1 MKSLLIAVMA
11 LAFATGAIAQNV
23 GAKTLDI
30 YFIDVEGGQAT
41 LLVTP
46 QGEALLID
54 TGFPGSSSAAPSP
67 GAAATSHASRIAAAA
82 LDAGVKRIDYLL
94 ITHFHGDHVGGV
106 AELAQQL
113 PIGTFIDHGSLAVP
127 ERTNAQAMTLFDAYA
142 ALRDKGRHLEPKP
155 GDRLPLKGIE
165 ATVVSSAA
173 EVLVKP
179 LKGAGGSNAACEP
192 SARPAADA
200 GENARSTGVVVSWGK
215 FRFLDIGDLTTRPL
229 FDLVCPKDL
238 VGAVDVYLVA
248 HHGNPGA
255 AKAET
260 FAAFKPRVAIVNNGA
275 KKGGS
280 REIFDYLQQDRSLQG
295 VWQLHRAEASGTAN
309 FADER
314 IANLDESTAH
324 YIKVSA
330 KDDGSFRVLNA
341 RTGKWTEYGP
351 R

>member
-1 MKSLLIAVMA
+1 MKWGMIALIALVFSATA
-11 LAFATGAIAQNV
+11 LAQGGAR
-23 GAKTLDI
+23 TLDI

-46 QGEALLID
+46 RGETLLID
-54 TGFPGSSSAAPSP
+54 TGFPANAPASSS
-67 GAAATSHASRIAAAA
+67 GVMRSHASRIAAAA
-82 LDAGVKRIDYLL
+82 RDAGVKQIDYLL

-113 PIGTFIDHGSLAVP
+113 RIGTFIDHGTLAQT
-127 ERTNAQAMTLFDAYA
+127 EQSNALSMELFNAYA
-142 ALRDKGRHLEPKP
+142 AVRGKGRHLEPKP
-155 GDRLPLKGIE
+155 GDKLPLRGVE
-165 ATVVSSAA
+165 AIVVSSAA
-173 EVLVKP
+173 QTLGKP
-179 LKGAGGSNAACEP
+179 LAGAGGSNAACDM
-192 SARPAADA
+192 AKRPAADD
-200 GENARSTGVVVSWGK
+200 GENARSTGVLVSWGK

-229 FDLVCPKDL
+229 FDLVCPNDL
-238 VGAVDVYLVA
+238 IGSVDVYLVA

-255 AKAET
+255 AKRET
-260 FAAFKPRVAIVNNGA
+260 FAAFEPRVAIVNNGA

-280 REIFDYLQQDRSLQG
+280 REIFDYLQSDRAIDG
-295 VWQLHRAEASGTAN
+295 VWQLHRAEAPGTAN

-330 KDDGSFRVLNA
+330 REDGSFRVLNA
-341 RTGKWTEYGP
+341 RTGQWTEYGP